1 MKSLNSIIKLP
12 SESKVAVKAY
22 LIKIRYIY
30 APIAKKNKGNF
41 YCETAKMTSSIF
53 SSFPLGERGFCTM
66 RHVKLIFFKPI
77 ILQDLMKNPMKRI
90 LKIKMDNSPDY
101 RNRRKGIDGLNLF
114 FSY

>member
-30 APIAKKNKGNF
+30 APIAKQNKGNF

-66 RHVKLIFFKPI
+66 RYVKLIFKPI